1 METIRKIND
10 DLAISGQIT
19 IEQLPQIA
27 EDGFKSILNL
37 RSTDE
42 PGVLLDEES
51 KAEQLGLDY
60 TNLPFK
66 VETVSDETIIRVLQQ
81 IHRLP
86 KPVLVH
92 CDNAI
97 RAAAIS
103 LMYISTRQGA
113 TLEEAFS
120 QANRLGLFG
129 VLSQA

>member
-51 KAEQLGLDY
+51 KAEQLGLEY
-60 TNLPFK
+60 TNLPFQ
-66 VETVSDETIIRVLQQ
+66 VETVSDEIIIRVLQQ

-103 LMYISTRQGA
+103 LIYISTRQGA

-120 QANRLGLFG
+120 QASRLGLFG